1 MNKKLFFFYISIFF
15 SVTTVLSYDNTSF
28 KAYYTRLA
36 YDDKNYTGKYAD
48 ILIEIPSK
56 GNLIFSREN
65 AYSPFWKPLKTK
77 GILIG
82 KQLDENYAHDK
93 HNISSNVAIVE
104 RTDSSAVVHWR
115 YAKNVYSESF
125 IDYKSA
131 YNQEGSP
138 APFFAEYVDE
148 YFTIYKSGKLKRI
161 IKPGC
166 YKLDEW
172 NDPGNQYY
180 QVFDLSDKGVKVLE
194 ERGPIKTMV
203 KKYTIDNAIK
213 ASPFI
218 DDAVMA
224 FRFDEAL
231 NGGED
236 NTIEF
241 KSNGKCLIE
250 GVKSYWDKGISG
262 SCLSYDSYSSSV
274 ELKSKD
280 VHTIN
285 TGNLTISAWISP
297 LEYPFNTAAIVDH
310 LSDNTG
316 YFLGLNRLGQ
326 LELKFGDGSNVYIVK
341 SSSIPLYSWT
351 YVVARIDSDRD
362 IADIYVNGVLDISD
376 KFQSFNDIDNVD
388 LVIGKTKSLGQ
399 YPFGAERSVTKEF
412 KTQMVFSGL
421 IDELLLFDKVIP
433 DADLKII
440 YETQKPKSLNRLKQ
454 YSLPDSPIKDVFDAT
469 YMNLKYHKS
478 WDGLWRVGKY
488 SDLVV
493 TFKNRPWRYVF
504 WRGTRYL
511 PSLVTDYGRSG
522 IWSSDQGPEI
532 YPGQCYEHMS
542 DMLCRFSNIRLI
554 HKSPARI
561 VVHWRN
567 ASVNIEYKW
576 PKLNDEGWG
585 VWTDEYWTIYPD
597 GTSIRH
603 QLTHNSEGLRVI
615 EMNQNEILHHP
626 GQNTESLL
634 YDDAVYTGNQLGE
647 IKSHYRSE
655 YKSEKGENMNL
666 LYTNLNSSTK
676 QFQIGE
682 IGTKI
687 DIHLSKDLWWN
698 GWDHYP
704 CQLIPS
710 DGTVAYTY
718 DRGASSCPS
727 TFREVRRQV
736 DDVTTEAM
744 QIYGLTTKSPSELLK
759 LNRFWNYTPEVTFT
773 EGCDY
778 IEFVKSEKAY
788 YFNQKDLYKM
798 SFKIMASESSPIENP
813 AFVIK
818 NFKGDLD
825 KVVVNVKGEIKS
837 VEKGVE
843 LDENGIRN
851 LVVWIDY
858 NSTNETDIS
867 IIF

>member
-1 MNKKLFFFYISIFF
+1 MKRILLLILIIISCTDSAK
-15 SVTTVLSYDNTSF
+15 SVQDNASL
-28 KAYYTRLA
+28 KAYYTRLP

-48 ILIEIPSK
+48 ILIEIPSI

-65 AYSPFWKPLKTK
+65 GYSPFWKPLNAK
-77 GILIG
+77 GYFIDNNI
-82 KQLDENYAHDK
+82 ENYVYDK

-104 RTDSSAVVHWR
+104 RTDSRVVVHWR
-115 YAKNVYSESF
+115 YSMALNSESF
-125 IDYKSA
+125 NDYKSA
-131 YNQEGSP
+131 YNRLGTP

-148 YFTIYKSGKLKRI
+148 YFIIYKTGKLERIVKR
-161 IKPGC
+161 GC

-172 NDPGNQYY
+172 EDPANKYY
-180 QVFDLSDKGVKVLE
+180 QEIKLSDKGADVISETFPSKS
-194 ERGPIKTMV
+194 TV
-203 KKYTIDNAIK
+203 KKDTVNHVIK

-218 DDAVMA
+218 EDAVMA

-231 NGGED
+231 DGSED
-236 NTIEF
+236 YTKEL
-241 KSNGKCLIE
+241 KSNRNCYIE

-262 SCLSYDSYSSSV
+262 SCLNYDSYSSSV
-274 ELKSKD
+274 VLPSNN
-280 VHTIN
+280 VHCIE

-297 LEYPFNTAAIVDH
+297 LEYPFNTAAIIDH
-310 LSDNTG
+310 LSGKTG

-326 LELKFGDGSNVYIVK
+326 LELKFGDGKELYWVK
-341 SSSIPLYSWT
+341 SSVVPLYSWT
-351 YVVARIDSDRD
+351 YVVAHIDSQNH
-362 IADIYVNGVLDISD
+362 IADIYINGVFDKAE
-376 KFQSFNDIDNVD
+376 KFQSFKDEKGVD
-388 LVIGKTKSLGQ
+388 LVIGKTKSFGQ
-399 YPFGAERSVTKEF
+399 YPLGAERKVTKGF
-412 KTQMVFSGL
+412 KSQMVFSGL
-421 IDELLLFDKVIP
+421 IDELLVFDKIISDV
-433 DADLKII
+433 DLINI
-440 YETQKPKSLNRLKQ
+440 YKMQKPQSVNRLRQ
-454 YSLPDSPIKDVFDAT
+454 YILPDSPLKNKFDAT
-469 YMNLKYHKS
+469 YMNLKYHKY

-493 TFKNRPWRYVF
+493 TFKNKPWRYVF

-532 YPGQCYEHMS
+532 FPGQCYEHMS

-576 PKLNDEGWG
+576 PKLNNDGWG

-626 GQNTESLL
+626 GQKTEDLL
-634 YDDAVYTGNQLGE
+634 YDDAVYTGNQFGDIKCHKRLGAT
-647 IKSHYRSE
+647 
-655 YKSEKGENMNL
+655 KGNREEMNL

-687 DIHLSKDLWWN
+687 DIHLYDDLWWN

-710 DGTVAYTY
+710 DGTVAFTY
-718 DRGASSCPS
+718 DRGGSSCPS
-727 TFREVRRQV
+727 TFREVRRKI

-744 QIYGLTTKSPSELLK
+744 QIYGLTDKTPSELLQ
-759 LNRFWNYTPEVTFT
+759 LNRFWNFSPQISSI
-773 EGCDY
+773 EGADY
-778 IEFVKSEKAY
+778 IGFIKSEKAY
-788 YFNQKDLYKM
+788 YFRQKDSNKM
-798 SFKIMASESSPIENP
+798 SFKINGTETQPIDNP
-813 AFVIK
+813 VFVIK
-818 NFKGDLD
+818 GFKGKLENTNILINDRIVSL
-825 KVVVNVKGEIKS
+825 
-837 VEKGVE
+837 EKGIE
-843 LDENGIRN
+843 LDEEGKEN
-851 LVVWIDY
+851 LVVWIPY
-858 NSTNETDIS
+858 SSVGETDVVIN
-867 IIF
+867 F